1 MILDE
6 VGDGAS
12 DEHEGE
18 AVDCRRRG
26 GVAQILLATVDLVPV
41 RLFAL
46 LVGARAKDLKV
57 LLVIF
62 VRVLVVQIHDF
73 LLQQM
78 HKQNFSSSPRHLTS
92 ICRRRQTQVT
102 ASCIVLQTEVTIAM
116 IN

>member
-73 LLQQM
+73 LLQM

-92 ICRRRQTQVT
+92 ICHRRQTHVT

>member
-18 AVDCRRRG
+18 AVDCRWRG

-73 LLQQM
+73 LLQM
-78 HKQNFSSSPRHLTS
+78 HKQNFSSPRHLTS